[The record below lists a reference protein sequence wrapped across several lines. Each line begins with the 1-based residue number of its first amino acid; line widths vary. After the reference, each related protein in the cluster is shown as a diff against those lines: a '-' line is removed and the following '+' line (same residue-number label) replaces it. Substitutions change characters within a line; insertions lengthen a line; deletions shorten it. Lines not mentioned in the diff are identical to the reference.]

1 MRAILPPSP
10 PVPSSPADA
19 APPALT
25 WGDWPEPEAG
35 PGDVVLRVV
44 ATAVNRADLLQV
56 RGHYPP
62 PPGASP
68 ILGLEAAG
76 YVERVGAAV
85 SGFTPGQP
93 AMALLA
99 GGGYAERVVVDARHL
114 LPVPPGLELVA
125 AAAIP
130 EVFVTAWLNLFRLG
144 RLAPGERVLIHGGS
158 GGVGTAAIQLAC
170 ARGAVVYATAGGA
183 ERCRRCVA
191 LGATAAF
198 DHRDAA
204 VDFAAAMQDEG
215 GVDVVLDVM
224 GAKLL
229 ERNLR
234 ALAPGGR
241 LVVIGLQGGR
251 KAEIDLGRVLAA
263 RLTVVG
269 STLRGRDADDKAA
282 LLAGFAREVLP
293 LFDAGRVRPI
303 IDRILP
309 LPEVEVAHGL
319 LARGEVFG
327 KVVLAVPPAGTG
339 PQNAE

>member
-10 PVPSSPADA
+10 PSPA
-19 APPALT
+19 LI
-25 WGDWPEPEAG
+25 WGEWPEPE
-35 PGDVVLRVV
+35 PRTGDVVLRIV

-68 ILGLEAAG
+68 ILGLEVAG
-76 YVERVGAAV
+76 VVERIGSSVHGV
-85 SGFTPGQP
+85 TPGQT

-99 GGGYAERVVVDARHL
+99 GGGYAERVAVDARHL
-114 LPVPPGLELVA
+114 LPVPPGLDLVT

-158 GGVGTAAIQLAC
+158 GGVGTAAIQLAR
-170 ARGAVVYATAGGA
+170 ARGAVVFATAGGA
-183 ERCRRCVA
+183 DRCKRCVA

-204 VDFAAAMQDEG
+204 VDFAAALQEEG
-215 GVDVVLDVM
+215 GVDVLLDVM

-251 KAEIDLGRVLAA
+251 KAEIDLGRMLAA
-263 RLTVVG
+263 RLTLVG
-269 STLRGRDADDKAA
+269 STLRGRGDDDKAE

-293 LFDAGRVRPI
+293 LLDAGQVRPI
-303 IDRILP
+303 IDRVLP
-309 LPEVEVAHGL
+309 LPEAEAAHGV
-319 LARGEVFG
+319 LARGEAFG
-327 KVVLAVPPAGTG
+327 KVVLEVPPAGAG
-339 PQNAE
+339 PQIGD